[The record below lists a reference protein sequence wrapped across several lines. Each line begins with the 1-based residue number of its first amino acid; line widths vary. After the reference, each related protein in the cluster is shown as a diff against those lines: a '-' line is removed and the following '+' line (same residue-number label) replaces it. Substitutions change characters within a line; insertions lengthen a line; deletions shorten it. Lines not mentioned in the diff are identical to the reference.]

1 MGWAD
6 LMGHPFHVSSFS
18 LIESANIPMEY
29 ISIPIEGRP
38 VEGTPLEA
46 ARGRVRQSI
55 PHQRLTKVDVKL
67 KLTLPTPKT
76 AFHSLSMLLYKSENR
91 SRMTSTFMP
100 SFRE

>member
-1 MGWAD
+1 MSWAD

-38 VEGTPLEA
+38 VEGAPLEA

-55 PHQRLTKVDVKL
+55 P
-67 KLTLPTPKT
+67 
-76 AFHSLSMLLYKSENR
+76 
-91 SRMTSTFMP
+91 TSKINQ
-100 SFRE
+100 S